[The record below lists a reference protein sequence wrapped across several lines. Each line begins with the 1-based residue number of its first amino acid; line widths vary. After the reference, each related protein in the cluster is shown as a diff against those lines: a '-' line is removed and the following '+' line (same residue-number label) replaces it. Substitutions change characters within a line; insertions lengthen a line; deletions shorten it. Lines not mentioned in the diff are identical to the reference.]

1 VRLFII
7 ITSLVI
13 FANVSSLSG
22 NNSAAFAGAPF
33 LSYSGKLSP
42 LRSNQTISAGQYTS
56 KINSA
61 KYSPVAIDCELD
73 LTTTSLQGLRVLLH
87 ITAPCH
93 TEKHVTI
100 THSNLRFNEVLNHE
114 GVLKITIP
122 VLSNPAKIIVS
133 LADGTVKEIS
143 ASAYKV
149 R

>member
-1 VRLFII
+1 MRLFII

-13 FANVSSLSG
+13 FTNAVSLSG
-22 NNSAAFAGAPF
+22 NIAAAFAGASF
-33 LSYSGKLSP
+33 LSYSDKLVP
-42 LRSNQTISAGQYTS
+42 LSSNQTISAGQHTS
-56 KINSA
+56 KVNSA
-61 KYSPVAIDCELD
+61 NFNPVAIDCKLD

-93 TEKHVTI
+93 TDKHVTI
-100 THSNLRFNEVLNHE
+100 THSSLRFNEILNHE

>member
-1 VRLFII
+1 MRLFII

-13 FANVSSLSG
+13 FTNVSSLSG
-22 NNSAAFAGAPF
+22 NNTAAFAGVPL
-33 LSYSGKLSP
+33 LSYSDKVVPLS
-42 LRSNQTISAGQYTS
+42 NDQTIPTGQHIS

-61 KYSPVAIDCELD
+61 KFNPVAIDCELD
-73 LTTTSLQGLRVLLH
+73 LITTSLQGLRVLLH

-93 TEKHVTI
+93 TDKHVTI
-100 THSNLRFNEVLNHE
+100 THSSLRFNEVLNHE

-122 VLSNPAKIIVS
+122 ILSNPAKIIVS

-143 ASAYKV
+143 ASAQKV